1 MSTQSEYA
9 AAALRNGT
17 RGVHEHDTA
26 ELASRVAE
34 HGWQLVTIQPP
45 WSELTEAHSYA
56 YFERRR
62 TLSTASD
69 RDLEG
74 FREFRAA
81 VGAGTGQPRRVM
93 SWPGSLASTAPVSP
107 DTT

>member
-1 MSTQSEYA
+1 MRTQFEYA
-9 AAALRNGT
+9 AAALRNGK
-17 RGVHEHDTA
+17 RGIHEHDTA

-34 HGWQLVTIQPP
+34 HDWQLVTIQPP
-45 WSELTEAHSYA
+45 WSDLAEAHSYA

-74 FREFRAA
+74 FGEFRAA
-81 VGAGTGQPRRVM
+81 VGDGTGQPRRVM
-93 SWPGSLASTAPVSP
+93 SWPGSLVSTAPVSF